1 MENKGNFRKSLF
13 GFNTKDVMEYI
24 AMLHNEY
31 YAFRQQHEQEVYD
44 LMRRID
50 ELEEAAEGCEQES
63 VFSPETEEMLA
74 QDDAAST
81 ERMDQVICRLEGVAE
96 ELEEII
102 KNSVTQEKTE

>member
-44 LMRRID
+44 LRRRID
-50 ELEEAAEGCEQES
+50 ELEEATESRQEEA
-63 VFSPETEEMLA
+63 VFSAEHEDILGKA
-74 QDDAAST
+74 DDEVS
-81 ERMDQVICRLEGVAE
+81 ERIEQATQKLEDAIAELEGI
-96 ELEEII
+96 L
-102 KNSVTQEKTE
+102 KKSVTQEKTE